1 MENNVIIS
9 IQGKQSFEAQDDD
22 TIELVTEG
30 CLCLL
35 YTSPSPR
42 DS

>member
-9 IQGKQSFEAQDDD
+9 IQGKQSFEAQGDD

-30 CLCLL
+30 
-35 YTSPSPR
+35 
-42 DS
+42 